1 MSTGTYDR
9 VAWTPSTED
18 EKAAVRQQM
27 HRLLQTSHFRNSKRY
42 PALFRFI
49 VEEAL
54 EGRGEFLKERLLG
67 IRVFDRP
74 ADYDTATDP
83 IVRVT
88 VAEIRKRIA
97 QYYHEEA
104 HESEMRIE
112 LLPGSYEPEFR
123 PRHVSLRTHV
133 AASELPPYSPSLP
146 LPELRTA
153 AGTPTKKHSLAA
165 RIAWSAAATGAVIV
179 AGLFGWRWMHPTAT
193 DEFWAPLL
201 AAHRTITFC
210 VPRAGGEAA
219 LSAKAEVVGGQFV
232 EEPVALKGNIPLSPN
247 PNFLEHESLGEN
259 VVFSDVSAAMHISDL
274 LASKGSDNH
283 LRMSVATS
291 LDDLRQGPAVL
302 VGGMDNQWAM
312 HAIEPLPFRFAGSDA
327 ESFWIADAK
336 NPSQKD
342 WSLDLKKHWSS
353 VTRDYAIVARIHDQS
368 TGELEVIVAGIGM
381 SGTAAAGEFVADP
394 KQLEELRRRVGP
406 GFRNRDFE
414 AVLSTDVVNGISGS
428 PRILTVAVW

>member
-1 MSTGTYDR
+1 MSTETYDR
-9 VAWTPSTED
+9 IAWNPTTEE
-18 EKAAVRQQM
+18 EKAAVRQQL
-27 HRLLQTSHFRNSKRY
+27 HRLLQTTHFRNSKRY

-123 PRHVSLRTHV
+123 PRQDSLRSHV
-133 AASELPPYSPSLP
+133 VPLPDLPTAPSLP
-146 LPELRTA
+146 EVQA
-153 AGTPTKKHSLAA
+153 ASVIRSSRSARGAGLLWLGAA
-165 RIAWSAAATGAVIV
+165 VGVAVV
-179 AGLFGWRWMHPTAT
+179 AGFFGWRWMHPSAT
-193 DEFWAPLL
+193 EEFWAPLL
-201 AAHRTITFC
+201 AGHRAITFC

-219 LSAKAEVVGGQFV
+219 ITAKSEVVGGQLV
-232 EEPVALKGNIPLSPN
+232 NQLSPMKAGGHISPD

-259 VVFSDVSAAMHISDL
+259 VVFSDMAAAMRVSDL
-274 LASKGSDNH
+274 LAGKGSENH

-302 VGGMDNQWAM
+302 VGGMDNQWTM
-312 HAIEPLPFRFAGSDA
+312 HAINPLRFRFAGSDD
-327 ESFWIADAK
+327 ESYWIADAT
-336 NPSQKD
+336 NPAAKD
-342 WSLDLKKHWSS
+342 WSLDLKKPLLT
-353 VTRDYAIVARIHDQS
+353 VTRDYAIVARIHDSS

-381 SGTAAAGEFVADP
+381 SGTAAAGEFLADP
-394 KQLEELRRRVGP
+394 QQLEELRRRVGP

-414 AVLSTDVVNGISGS
+414 AVLSTDVVNGMSGS

>member
-1 MSTGTYDR
+1 MSTETSDR
-9 VAWTPSTED
+9 IAWNPTTEE
-18 EKAAVRQQM
+18 EKALVRQQM
-27 HRLLQTSHFRNSKRY
+27 HRLLQTTHFRNSKRY

-54 EGRGEFLKERLLG
+54 EGRGGFLKERLLG

-112 LLPGSYEPEFR
+112 LVPGSYEPEFR
-123 PRHVSLRTHV
+123 PRLDSLRMSAAPLLAPPAAPALAEVQVVSVRRMDRTGRWIRSLWLGLAV
-133 AASELPPYSPSLP
+133 AAAVL
-146 LPELRTA
+146 
-153 AGTPTKKHSLAA
+153 
-165 RIAWSAAATGAVIV
+165 GAIV
-179 AGLFGWRWMHPTAT
+179 GWRWLHPPAT
-193 DEFWAPLL
+193 EEFWAPLL
-201 AAHRTITFC
+201 SAHRSVTIC

-219 LSAKAEVVGGQFV
+219 ITAMSEVVGGQLV
-232 EEPVALKGNIPLSPN
+232 KQSEVVKPGGRISPD
-247 PNFLEHESLGEN
+247 PNFLEQESLGEN
-259 VVFSDVSAAMHISDL
+259 VVFSDMAAAMRISNL
-274 LASKGSDNH
+274 LASKGSENH
-283 LRMSVATS
+283 LRMSVTTS

-302 VGGMDNQWAM
+302 VGGMDNPWTM
-312 HAIEPLPFRFAGSDA
+312 HAIGPLRFRFAGSDA
-327 ESFWIADAK
+327 GSYWIADAK
-336 NPSQKD
+336 DPGNKA
-342 WSLDLKKHWSS
+342 WSLDLKKQLLT
-353 VTRDYAIVARIHDQS
+353 VTRDYAIIARIHDSS

-381 SGTAAAGEFVADP
+381 SGTAAAGEFLADP
-394 KQLEELRRRVGP
+394 QQLEELRRRVGP

-414 AVLSTDVVNGISGS
+414 AVLSTDVVDGISGS